1 MKVITTIPPNAI
13 GFIYNSKHSITD
25 YYLYLLASPINV
37 IPGSRNQSVVI
48 PGRDGAYD
56 FGTEIGE
63 RTIIFEC
70 ALYADGETQ
79 IRQRTRNIAA
89 WLDPTGGVKKLILDG
104 EPDKFYWARTVN
116 PIDVGPVLGEKGTT
130 VEFVAFDPYAYANT
144 AIVVEQSISD
154 GETITLTNA
163 GLKPTP
169 MIVEI
174 QNPELTG
181 YKVFPALGCG
191 ICPDI
196 TITTLIAGFTLTV
209 NDDECEYTA
218 TLVDGTTASIDTD
231 RMTVKLGGVN
241 MLTAHDGTFP
251 MLEVGSN
258 TLKLESTSGCS
269 ARVKI
274 TYYERWL

>member
-1 MKVITTIPPNAI
+1 MKVISTIPLNAI
-13 GFIYNSKHSITD
+13 GFTYNSKHSITD

-37 IPGSRNQSVVI
+37 IPGGRNQSVVV

-70 ALYADGETQ
+70 ALYAVGETQ

-104 EPDKFYWARTVN
+104 EPDKSYWARTVN
-116 PIDVGPVLGEKGTT
+116 TIDLGPVLGEKGTT

-144 AIVVEQSISD
+144 PVVVEQSIAD
-154 GETITLTNA
+154 GETITLINS
-163 GLKPTP
+163 GLKRTP
-169 MIVEI
+169 MMIEV

-181 YKVFPALGCG
+181 HKMFPVLGTG

-196 TITTLIAGFTLTV
+196 GATTLISGFTLTV
-209 NDDECEYTA
+209 NEDECEYTA

-241 MLTAHDGTFP
+241 MLTAHDGAFP
-251 MLEVGSN
+251 QLGVGSN
-258 TLKLESTSGCS
+258 TLKFESVHGCS
-269 ARVKI
+269 ARIKI